1 MANKKQKTQKEMF
14 AELLNHPDLTKEQ
27 KEFLQGR
34 IDALNKKSTSKKAT
48 ESQKRNAELANAV
61 YAYME
66 EEKMYTITDLMKEVP
81 AFQEV
86 DPLSNQFAN
95 HIVKI
100 LKDDGRVTRLVDK
113 GRAKFVKVVA
123 EVEGE

>member
-1 MANKKQKTQKEMF
+1 MANQKQKTQKEMF
-14 AELLNHPDLTKEQ
+14 AEILKVAGLTDEQ

-48 ESQKRNAELANAV
+48 ESQERNAKLAVAV
-61 YAYME
+61 YEYME
-66 EEKMYTITDLMKEVP
+66 EEKMYSITDLMKEVP

-86 DPLSNQFAN
+86 DPLSNQFATS
-95 HIVKI
+95 IVKI
-100 LKDDGRVTRLVDK
+100 LKDSGQVTRVVDK
-113 GRAKFVKVVA
+113 GRAKFIKVVA